1 MKKVIIF
8 LIKVYQKIPGPWH
21 LQCRHIPTCYNYAIT
36 AIDRFGIIKGS
47 YLSIK
52 RIIHCNPLYE
62 GGIDLVP
69 IKENKKWK
77 RKNLNY
83 LY

>member
-1 MKKVIIF
+1 MKKTIIF

-21 LQCRHIPTCYNYAIT
+21 FQCRHIPTCSNYAIT

-52 RIIHCNPLYE
+52 RILRCNPLYKE
-62 GGIDLVP
+62 GIDLVP
-69 IKENKKWK
+69 IKENKNEKE
-77 RKNLNY
+77 KN
-83 LY
+83 